1 MHHELGAYRWP
12 CVWWSRGIA
21 VVLACA
27 HRGLDHLTLRW
38 DAFADLLG
46 TAVLVMADLCHT
58 SFVKTELCCVSFL
71 SSRSA
76 F

>member
-1 MHHELGAYRWP
+1 MHHELGAYGGP
-12 CVWWSRGIA
+12 CVWWSRWVA

-27 HRGLDHLTLRW
+27 HWRFDHLALRR

-58 SFVKTELCCVSFL
+58 SFVKTEL
-71 SSRSA
+71 
-76 F
+76 